1 MLLCK
6 AISLRSL
13 IAKEM
18 PQDSS
23 QNTQI
28 ACLRPCKHTQR
39 KQTKKKDVVT
49 GSLKA
54 IMYPVNPIFSATTL
68 IPIAMADIF
77 GGRRLFLG
85 YINGAESWHTDLN
98 NWNWSLSS

>member
-18 PQDSS
+18 SQDFSHH
-23 QNTQI
+23 THI
-28 ACLRPCKHTQR
+28 ACTDPHNHTQR
-39 KQTKKKDVVT
+39 KRAEKKDIVT

-54 IMYPVNPIFSATTL
+54 ITYPVNPIFSATSF
-68 IPIAMADIF
+68 IPLTMADF
-77 GGRRLFLG
+77 FQGVGGVVN
-85 YINGAESWHTDLN
+85 YSWNT
-98 NWNWSLSS
+98 

>member
-18 PQDSS
+18 SQDFS
-23 QNTQI
+23 QHTHV
-28 ACLRPCKHTQR
+28 ACTHPNEHTQR
-39 KQTKKKDVVT
+39 KRAKKKDRVT

-54 IMYPVNPIFSATTL
+54 ITYPVNPTFSTTSF
-68 IPIAMADIF
+68 IPIAMADF
-77 GGRRLFLG
+77 FRGVGGVVN
-85 YINGAESWHTDLN
+85 YSWN
-98 NWNWSLSS
+98 I